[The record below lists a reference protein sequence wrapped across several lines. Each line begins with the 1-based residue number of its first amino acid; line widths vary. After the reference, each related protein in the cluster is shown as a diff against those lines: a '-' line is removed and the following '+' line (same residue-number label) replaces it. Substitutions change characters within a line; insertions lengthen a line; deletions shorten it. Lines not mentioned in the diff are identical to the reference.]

1 MEVLVIIALVVILVI
16 GARVIA
22 GVIDGDRI
30 RDYLQQRGCTLLK
43 RQWTPFGPGWA
54 GEQSSRL
61 YAIEYRDAAGN
72 RCVASC
78 KTSMLAGV
86 YLTNQRVLEPGL
98 EPGPEVTPADSAG
111 GSPGESA
118 GKPPLR
124 TAGDVVCD
132 DPAAELA
139 RLRTENAELRAR
151 LDRTDP

>member
-1 MEVLVIIALVVILVI
+1 MEVLVVIALVVVLVI

-43 RQWTPFGPGWA
+43 RQWTPFGPGWV

-72 RCVASC
+72 RCAASC

-86 YLTNQRVLEPGL
+86 YLTNQRVLEPDS
-98 EPGPEVTPADSAG
+98 EPSPGVTPADSTDESPAG
-111 GSPGESA
+111 SA
-118 GKPPLR
+118 DERRPR
-124 TAGDVVCD
+124 TAGDVVHD

-151 LDRTDP
+151 LDRTNP